1 MFNMKK
7 FWWKI
12 LTIIILSYTI
22 IGGLLFEVPRLV
34 ILNESVRNLYF
45 HVPMWGAM
53 LTLLTVSMVYSIKY
67 LTGQDMKMDIRA
79 VEFANGGILFGILG
93 LANGMMWATYTWG
106 EPWSGDPKQNSSAIA
121 MLIYLAYMVLRN
133 SLDDEQQKGRI
144 SAIYNI
150 FAFAAL
156 IPLLFILPRMAESS
170 LHPGNGSNPG
180 FDSYDYDSKL
190 RIIFYPAVIGWTLL
204 GVWITTLKVRMKEIS
219 YKLKNDL

>member
-93 LANGMMWATYTWG
+93 LATGMMWATYTWG

-133 SLDDEQQKGRI
+133 SLDD
-144 SAIYNI
+144 
-150 FAFAAL
+150 
-156 IPLLFILPRMAESS
+156 
-170 LHPGNGSNPG
+170 
-180 FDSYDYDSKL
+180 
-190 RIIFYPAVIGWTLL
+190 
-204 GVWITTLKVRMKEIS
+204 
-219 YKLKNDL
+219 